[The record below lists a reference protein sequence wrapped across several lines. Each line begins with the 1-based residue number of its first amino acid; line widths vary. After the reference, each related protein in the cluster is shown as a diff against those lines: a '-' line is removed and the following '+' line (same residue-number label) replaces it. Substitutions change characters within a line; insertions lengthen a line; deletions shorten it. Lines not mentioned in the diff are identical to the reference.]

1 MIFLR
6 TKWPKFVQFNIFLN
20 PECITI
26 EKLWK
31 QTHNACEKHT
41 SALYLLHVKCI
52 APITLHR
59 PIKSLATASKS
70 SSPQTLLWTWRT
82 AIWLS
87 RSCVM
92 VDLRYVFSLRRV
104 ENDRSADVLADHVLI
119 LSTFFHW
126 NLIYGPNSS
135 GCDAPTGVFLW
146 VHSHP
151 TLPRSRRLWQYLC
164 HNPALTERLVY
175 ADQRRRAGSALEAC
189 SRRCGFASA

>member
-20 PECITI
+20 ASLLKSCENKHIMLVKNTPVHCIYYTWNV
-26 EKLWK
+26 LR
-31 QTHNACEKHT
+31 
-41 SALYLLHVKCI
+41 L
-52 APITLHR
+52 TLHR

-70 SSPQTLLWTWRT
+70 SSPQTLSWTWRT

-104 ENDRSADVLADHVLI
+104 ENDRSAVLADHVLI
-119 LSTFFHW
+119 LSTLFYW
-126 NLIYGPNSS
+126 NLTYGPNSS
-135 GCDAPTGVFLW
+135 GCNAPTGVFLW

-151 TLPRSRRLWQYLC
+151 TLPRSRRLCL
-164 HNPALTERLVY
+164 AKF
-175 ADQRRRAGSALEAC
+175 C
-189 SRRCGFASA
+189 SNLWNVIVVINRK